1 MGAETFRRWD
11 AHVAKATWPVN
22 ARGSADRAGP
32 AQSNVPGTVE
42 GDKVPAVCLTN
53 MLGRTAW
60 VVAASGQGQPTG
72 RSAFAHG
79 TECPWWVMWKDMEVC
94 CVPLTSKAI

>member
-1 MGAETFRRWD
+1 MLGHSNVRIHTWQNPRAESTLVD
-11 AHVAKATWPVN
+11 P
-22 ARGSADRAGP
+22 SASRAGP

-42 GDKVPAVCLTN
+42 GDKGPAVCLTN

-79 TECPWWVMWKDMEVC
+79 TECPWWVMWKDGDILC
-94 CVPLTSKAI
+94 AP